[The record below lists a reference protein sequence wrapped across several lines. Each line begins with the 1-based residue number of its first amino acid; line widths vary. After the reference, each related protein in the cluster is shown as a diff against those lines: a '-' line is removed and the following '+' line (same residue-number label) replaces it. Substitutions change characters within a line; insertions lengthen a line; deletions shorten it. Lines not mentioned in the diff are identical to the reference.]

1 MGIIAVT
8 IIFLCICVDNMV
20 CANMSAMKMTS
31 EKKSIFSIK
40 MALFFAGFN
49 ALFFGSGYLL
59 SIVFFRG
66 WVHFANHWV
75 AFAFTLLLGIKFMLE
90 SIEKSPSFSN
100 LDADDHRK
108 MLKVSSVFG
117 LNALLV
123 GYAVET
129 MDKAFFPQVLILLFI
144 TFAMTLLGFHLGN
157 NTSKTIASKKV
168 EMVAGLVLIVM
179 AVSLIIV

>member
-20 CANMSAMKMTS
+20 SANMSAMKMTS
-31 EKKSIFSIK
+31 ERKSVFSIK

-49 ALFFGSGYLL
+49 ALFFGLGYLV
-59 SIVFFRG
+59 SIIFFRD
-66 WVHFANHWV
+66 WVYFAHNWV

-100 LDADDHRK
+100 LDADDNRK
-108 MLKVSSVFG
+108 MIKVSSVIG
-117 LNALLV
+117 LNSFLV

-129 MDKAFFPQVLILLFI
+129 MDKSFFPQVLILLFV
-144 TFAMTLLGFHLGN
+144 TFAMTLLGFHLG
-157 NTSKTIASKKV
+157 SKTTKTITSKKV
-168 EMVAGLVLIVM
+168 ELIAGLILIVM
-179 AVSLIIV
+179 AVRLIIV